1 MAVPQPV
8 PQLVLGPPTRAAVF
22 LTLTVAPGRETEVRE
37 GLQELSGLSRSVAFR
52 ARDDALA
59 CVAGLASDA
68 WDRLVGGPRPRELH
82 PFTPL
87 QGPRHRAP
95 ATPGDLLLH
104 LRARRADL
112 CFELARIVL
121 DRFGDA
127 VTVVDEVHGF
137 TYFDDRDLL
146 GFVDGSEN
154 PTGPA
159 AADAVLVSD
168 EDPAFRGGSY
178 VVVQKYLHDLT
189 AWNALSTEEQERVI
203 GRAKADNVE
212 LPDDAKPADSHVA
225 LNTVEDEDGEEQR
238 IVRQNMPFGRLGAGE
253 FGTYFIGYARTP
265 AVTER
270 MLRNMFLGDPPGN
283 TDRILDFSTAVTGG
297 LFFVPS
303 ATLLDDLPAPG
314 APQLAEIEPADPADP
329 AVADHA
335 ATGPSG
341 VPGPETVPADAVR
354 PGASLGIGS
363 LKGAPAP

>member
-1 MAVPQPV
+1 MAFPQP
-8 PQLVLGPPTRAAVF
+8 VLGPPTQAAVF
-22 LTLTVAPGRETEVRE
+22 LTLTVVPGRETDARE
-37 GLQELSGLSRSVAFR
+37 GLQDLSGLSRSVAFR

-59 CVAGLASDA
+59 CVAGLSSDA
-68 WDRLVGGPRPRELH
+68 WDRLVGGPRPRGLH

-95 ATPGDLLLH
+95 ATPGDVLLH

-121 DRFGDA
+121 DRFGEA

-154 PTGPA
+154 PTGA
-159 AADAVLVSD
+159 AATGVVLVAD

-178 VVVQKYLHDLT
+178 VIVQKYLHDLT
-189 AWNALSTEEQERVI
+189 AWNALPTEEQERVI
-203 GRAKADNVE
+203 GRSKADNVE
-212 LPDDAKPADSHVA
+212 MPDDVKPADSHVA
-225 LNTVEDEDGEEQR
+225 LNTVEDEDGEERR

-253 FGTYFIGYARTP
+253 FGTYFIGYSRTP
-265 AVTER
+265 DVTEQ

-303 ATLLDDLPAPG
+303 AGLLDDLPAPG
-314 APQLAEIEPADPADP
+314 AAQEPRPLPGSAESAL
-329 AVADHA
+329 
-335 ATGPSG
+335 
-341 VPGPETVPADAVR
+341 PADAA
-354 PGASLGIGS
+354 PSGFSLGIGS
-363 LKGAPAP
+363 LKGAPAS

>member
-1 MAVPQPV
+1 MAAPQPV
-8 PQLVLGPPTRAAVF
+8 PQLLLGPPAKAALF
-22 LTLTVAPGRETEVRE
+22 LTLTVAPGREDDVRD
-37 GLQELSGLSRSVAFR
+37 GLGELSGLSRSVSFR

-59 CVAGLASDA
+59 CVAGLSSDA

-87 QGPRHRAP
+87 HGPRHHAP

-112 CFELARIVL
+112 CFELARLVL

-127 VTVVDEVHGF
+127 VAVVDEVHGF
-137 TYFDDRDLL
+137 TYFDERDLL

-154 PTGPA
+154 PTGSA
-159 AADAVLVSD
+159 AADAVLVAG
-168 EDPAFRGGSY
+168 EDPGFRGGSY

-189 AWNALSTEEQERVI
+189 AWHALPTEEQERVI
-203 GRAKADNVE
+203 GRAKADNLE
-212 LPDDAKPADSHVA
+212 LPDDVKPPDSHVA
-225 LNTVEDEDGEEQR
+225 LNTVEDENGEQLQ

-265 AVTER
+265 DITER
-270 MLRNMFLGDPPGN
+270 MLRNMFLGNPPGT

-314 APQLAEIEPADPADP
+314 TAPAAEDAPEPP
-329 AVADHA
+329 
-335 ATGPSG
+335 
-341 VPGPETVPADAVR
+341 PADAER
-354 PGASLGIGS
+354 PGDSLGIGS

>member
-1 MAVPQPV
+1 MAA
-8 PQLVLGPPTRAAVF
+8 PQLVLGPPTRAALF
-22 LTLTVAPGRETEVRE
+22 LTLTVAPGRETDVRE
-37 GLQELSGLSRSVAFR
+37 GLGELSGLTRSVAFR

-59 CVAGLASDA
+59 CVAGLSSDA
-68 WDRLVGGPRPRELH
+68 WDRLVGGPRPRDLH

-137 TYFDDRDLL
+137 TYFDERDLL

-154 PTGPA
+154 PTGPDA
-159 AADAVLVSD
+159 ARAVLVGD
-168 EDPAFRGGSY
+168 EDPAFGGGSY

-203 GRAKADNVE
+203 GRRKADNVE
-212 LPDDAKPADSHVA
+212 LPDDVKPADSHVA
-225 LNTVEDEDGEEQR
+225 LNTVEDEDGEERQ
-238 IVRQNMPFGRLGAGE
+238 IVRQNMPFGRLGTGE

-265 AVTER
+265 DVTER
-270 MLRNMFLGDPPGN
+270 MLRNMFLGDPPGT

-297 LFFVPS
+297 LFFVP
-303 ATLLDDLPAPG
+303 AAALLDDLPAPDT
-314 APQLAEIEPADPADP
+314 APAAAAAEPSVPE
-329 AVADHA
+329 A
-335 ATGPSG
+335 A
-341 VPGPETVPADAVR
+341 PADAVL

-363 LKGAPAP
+363 LKGAPAS